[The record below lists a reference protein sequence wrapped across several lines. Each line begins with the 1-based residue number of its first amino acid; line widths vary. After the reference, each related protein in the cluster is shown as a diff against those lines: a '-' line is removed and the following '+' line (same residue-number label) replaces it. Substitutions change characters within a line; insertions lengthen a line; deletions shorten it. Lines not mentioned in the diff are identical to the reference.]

1 MFNICPIYFMFIYTY
16 RHTCMHEWL
25 WDVNIKLKNHMA
37 LIYTLNSVFN
47 IYILMRYSCEILNK
61 KPVRIN
67 EILKQIC
74 LTCVLQ
80 GDKYYINTGY
90 CNKFFSDGAWG

>member
-1 MFNICPIYFMFIYTY
+1 
-16 RHTCMHEWL
+16 MHEWL
-25 WDVNIKLKNHMA
+25 WDANIKLKNHMA
-37 LIYTLNSVFN
+37 LIYILNSVFN
-47 IYILMRYSCEILNK
+47 IYILMQYSCEILNK
-61 KPVRIN
+61 KSVRIN

-90 CNKFFSDGAWG
+90 CNKFFSDGAGG